1 MNLTRTQII
10 IIGVATIVVLF
21 FILLFIGVIPG
32 LKNSGSSSLGP
43 SASEQLMLNV
53 WGITDGGNFNDINL
67 VVNEYSKVSKNI
79 TINYREFNNAGDY
92 EKTLINALATGQA
105 PDIFMFHNTWLPKH
119 YDKVA
124 PFPETV
130 FTLSQLQQL
139 FPKVVEQDFVNGGKV
154 YALPLYVDT
163 LALIYNKDIFDFKTV
178 TAPPSTWSEFQSL
191 IPKLR
196 QLNILNQVSKAAAAI
211 GGSEKS
217 IHAASDM
224 ISLLMMQFGNQM
236 TPQQGKIMFGPEA
249 LTAFN
254 FYLQFAN
261 PSGAYYTWNDD
272 LTYSLDSFSQGQTA
286 IIFDYASKIPL
297 IKEKNPYLDI
307 GVSPMPQVIDPNQ
320 NQPINY
326 ANYWGLAVS
335 NQSQKQTYA
344 WDFILFITANPD
356 ASNVYLQSAKKP
368 PALKTLIEKYKN
380 DPTMGV
386 FAKQALTARSWS
398 QPDSSAVKQ
407 IFSNMIESVL
417 GGSLGSESAL
427 QKAQNAISAL
437 LNK

>member
-10 IIGVATIVVLF
+10 IIGIAVVAVLF
-21 FILLFIGVIPG
+21 FVLIFIGVIPG
-32 LKNSGSSSLGP
+32 LKKSGGGLGYGAD
-43 SASEQLMLNV
+43 SQLQLTI
-53 WGITDGGNFNDINL
+53 WGVTEGGDFSDINL
-67 VVNEYSKVSKNI
+67 LIDDYSRIDKNI
-79 TINYREFNNAGDY
+79 AITYHNFDDVEYY

-119 YDKVA
+119 YDKIA
-124 PFPETV
+124 PFPASL
-130 FTLSQLQQL
+130 FPLSQLQQL
-139 FPKVVEQDFVNGGKV
+139 FPKVVEQDFVGDNEV

-163 LALIYNKDIFDFKTV
+163 LAFIYNRDIFDAKAV

-217 IHAASDM
+217 VHAASDM

-236 TPQQGKIMFGPEA
+236 TLQQGRIFLGPEA

-272 LTYSLDSFSQGQTA
+272 LTYSLNSFSQGQTA
-286 IIFDYASKIPL
+286 VIFDYASQLPL
-297 IKEKNPYLDI
+297 IRAKNPYLDI
-307 GVSPMPQVIDPNQ
+307 GISPMPQITDPGQ
-320 NQPINY
+320 SQPDY

-335 NQSQKQTYA
+335 NQSKRQTYA
-344 WDFILFITANPD
+344 WNFILYATANPD
-356 ASNVYLQSAKKP
+356 ASETYLQAAQKP
-368 PALKTLIEKYKN
+368 PALRTLIEKYKI
-380 DPTMGV
+380 DPIMGI

-398 QPDSSAVKQ
+398 QPDNNAVKQ
-407 IFSNMIESVL
+407 IFSDMIESVL
-417 GGSLGSESAL
+417 EGKLSSENAL
-427 QKAQNAISAL
+427 QKAQNEINTL
-437 LNK
+437 LGH

>member
-1 MNLTRTQII
+1 MNLTRNQII
-10 IIGVATIVVLF
+10 IIGIGVLIVIF
-21 FILLFIGVIPG
+21 FVLLFIGVIPG
-32 LKNSGSSSLGP
+32 LKTGGGNLGP
-43 SASEQLMLNV
+43 SAGNQLQLNI
-53 WGITDGGNFNDINL
+53 WGVVDGGDFNDINL
-67 VVNEYSKVSKNI
+67 VVDEYSKINKGVSVS
-79 TINYREFNNAGDY
+79 YRQFDDMADY
-92 EKTLINALATGQA
+92 EKTLVNALATGQA

-139 FPKVVEQDFVNGGKV
+139 FPKVVEQDFVSGGKV
-154 YALPLYVDT
+154 CALPLYIDT
-163 LALIYNKDIFDFKTV
+163 LALIYNKDVFDAKTI
-178 TAPPSTWSEFQSL
+178 TTPPVTWSDFQSL
-191 IPKLR
+191 VPRLR
-196 QLNILNQVSKAAAAI
+196 QLNVLNQVSKAAAAI

-217 IHAASDM
+217 VHAASDM

-236 TPQQGKIMFGPEA
+236 TLQQGKIMFGPEA

-261 PSGAYYTWNDD
+261 PSGAYYTWNND
-272 LTYSLDSFSQGQTA
+272 LTYSLNSFSQGQTA
-286 IIFDYASKIPL
+286 IIFDYASQLPL

-307 GVSPMPQVIDPNQ
+307 GISPMPQTADTTKV
-320 NQPINY
+320 QPVNF

-335 NQSQKQTYA
+335 GQSQKQTYA
-344 WDFILFITANPD
+344 WNFTLFVTANPD
-356 ASNVYLQSAKKP
+356 ASNIFLQSAKKP
-368 PALKTLIEKYKN
+368 PALRALIEKYKN

-398 QPDSSAVKQ
+398 QPDNNAVKQ

-417 GGSLGSESAL
+417 EGRLASESAL
-427 QKAQNAISAL
+427 QKTQNEISAL
-437 LNK
+437 LKK